1 MKYFILFFCIGFGFS
16 FQGLASTPIPY
27 TGKLSIDSVNY
38 NGMAEFHFC
47 IADKNS
53 TVIWRSGQH
62 VFTSDKVY
70 IITGNIKVN
79 VVKGRYF
86 VLLGG
91 QGMNPLPSELFL
103 NYPELYLQVFFDNG
117 DGKGLRTLSPDQRI
131 HASPYALSAEYARIA
146 KNIELSAGLSIT
158 TRITGSSRDNL
169 LINDSNPTVN
179 FQETDGNYSHTL
191 TLDNGKFQISS
202 LAPDAVGNGTHVI
215 YPLKLDSPA
224 AKAYAYGSEIITTA
238 NISDHAV
245 GTGDGNNSI
254 TLSML
259 APSVRADLNKTIT
272 RSMLSSSIQ
281 ADLNRTITSSML
293 SSAVQADLNRTI
305 TKSMLSSAIQADL
318 NRTITSSML
327 SSDIQADLNR
337 TITKSMLSSVI
348 QADLNRTITSS
359 MLSSAVQADL
369 NRTITKSMLS
379 SAIQSDLNR
388 TITKS
393 MLSSQVQAD
402 LNATIEANQLSANI
416 RRYFVPSITT
426 HPQDTTINVDT
437 NGSLS
442 VLGSGQFLTYQWKK
456 DGSSL
461 AGETNA
467 TLSIIDANAT
477 LHEGNY
483 TVLVAN
489 DFGSLESNRAEVS
502 IADPPVEILVITG
515 GTSSANAVNA
525 WQRILI
531 PAPYTAYNISSVD
544 LFLRGSST
552 VYLEVY
558 DQSASVNTNP
568 HTRFAGLTPVATSS
582 SKTFNHGSFTAVNF
596 EFPAGTML
604 NSNPPY
610 YVWAKYSNGTP
621 QVQSTYDAGGT
632 TGGRG
637 NNPAILNVKVYG
649 IAP

>member
-1 MKYFILFFCIGFGFS
+1 VKYFILFFCILFGFS
-16 FQGLASTPIPY
+16 FQGLALTPIPY

-47 IADKNS
+47 IVDKNS

-79 VVKGRYF
+79 VVNGRYF

-131 HASPYALSAEYARIA
+131 YASPYALSAEYARIA

-272 RSMLSSSIQ
+272 RSMLSSDIRADLNRTITKSMLSSAIQ
-281 ADLNRTITSSML
+281 ADLNRTITNSML
-293 SSAVQADLNRTI
+293 SSSVQADLNRTI

-327 SSDIQADLNR
+327 SSDI
-337 TITKSMLSSVI
+337 K
-348 QADLNRTITSS
+348 
-359 MLSSAVQADL
+359 ADL

-379 SAIQSDLNR
+379 SAIQADLNR

-416 RRYFVPSITT
+416 RRYFVPSIST

-442 VLGSGQFLTYQWKK
+442 VAGSGQFLTYQWKK

-467 TLSIIDANAT
+467 TLSITDANAT

-483 TVLVAN
+483 TVVVAN
-489 DFGSLESNRAEVS
+489 DFGTLESNQAEVS
-502 IADPPVEILVITG
+502 IADPPVEILVIAG
-515 GTSSANAVNA
+515 GSSSANAVNA

-552 VYLEVY
+552 VYLHVY
-558 DQSASVNTNP
+558 DQSANVSTNP
-568 HTRFAGLTPVATSS
+568 HTRFAGLTPVATSNT
-582 SKTFNHGSFTAVNF
+582 KTFNHGTFTAVNF
-596 EFPAGTML
+596 EFPAGTTL

-610 YVWAKYSNGTP
+610 YIWAKYSNGTP

-632 TGGRG
+632 IGGRG

>member
-1 MKYFILFFCIGFGFS
+1 MKYFILFFGILFGFS

-47 IADKNS
+47 MVDKNS

-79 VVKGRYF
+79 VVNGRYF

-131 HASPYALSAEYARIA
+131 YASPYALSAEYARIA

-158 TRITGSSRDNL
+158 TRITGSSQDNL

-272 RSMLSSSIQ
+272 RSMLSSDI
-281 ADLNRTITSSML
+281 R
-293 SSAVQADLNRTI
+293 ADLNRTI
-305 TKSMLSSAIQADL
+305 TKSMLSSAIQA
-318 NRTITSSML
+318 
-327 SSDIQADLNR
+327 
-337 TITKSMLSSVI
+337 
-348 QADLNRTITSS
+348 
-359 MLSSAVQADL
+359 
-369 NRTITKSMLS
+369 
-379 SAIQSDLNR
+379 DLNR

-442 VLGSGQFLTYQWKK
+442 VAGSGQFLTYQWKK

-467 TLSIIDANAT
+467 TLSITDANAT

-483 TVLVAN
+483 TVVVAN
-489 DFGSLESNRAEVS
+489 DFGSLESSQAEVS
-502 IADPPVEILVITG
+502 IADPPVEILVIAG
-515 GTSSANAVNA
+515 GSSSANAVNA

-552 VYLEVY
+552 VYLHVY
-558 DQSASVNTNP
+558 DQSANVSTNP
-568 HTRFAGLTPVATSS
+568 HTRFAGLTPVATSNT
-582 SKTFNHGSFTAVNF
+582 KTFNHGSFTAVNF
-596 EFPAGTML
+596 EFPAGTTL

-610 YVWAKYSNGTP
+610 YIWAKYSNGTP
-621 QVQSTYDAGGT
+621 QVQSTYDSGGT
-632 TGGRG
+632 IGGRG

>member
-1 MKYFILFFCIGFGFS
+1 MKYFILFFCILFGFS
-16 FQGLASTPIPY
+16 FQGRASTPIPY

-38 NGMAEFHFC
+38 NGTAEFHFC
-47 IADKNS
+47 MVDKNS

-62 VFTSDKVY
+62 VFTSEKVF

-79 VVKGRYF
+79 VVNGRYF

-131 HASPYALSAEYARIA
+131 YASPYALSAEYARIA

-158 TRITGSSRDNL
+158 TRITGSSQDNL

-224 AKAYAYGSEIITTA
+224 AKAYAYGNEIITTA

-272 RSMLSSSIQ
+272 RSMLSSDI
-281 ADLNRTITSSML
+281 R
-293 SSAVQADLNRTI
+293 ADLNRTI
-305 TKSMLSSAIQADL
+305 TKSMLSSAIQA
-318 NRTITSSML
+318 
-327 SSDIQADLNR
+327 
-337 TITKSMLSSVI
+337 
-348 QADLNRTITSS
+348 
-359 MLSSAVQADL
+359 
-369 NRTITKSMLS
+369 
-379 SAIQSDLNR
+379 DLNR

-442 VLGSGQFLTYQWKK
+442 VAGSGQFLTYQWKK

-467 TLSIIDANAT
+467 TLSITDANAT

-483 TVLVAN
+483 TVVVAN
-489 DFGSLESNRAEVS
+489 DFGSLESSQAEVS
-502 IADPPVEILVITG
+502 IADPPVEILVIAG
-515 GTSSANAVNA
+515 GSSSANAVNA

-552 VYLEVY
+552 VYLHVY
-558 DQSASVNTNP
+558 DQSANVSTNP
-568 HTRFAGLTPVATSS
+568 HTRFAGLTPVATSNT
-582 SKTFNHGSFTAVNF
+582 KTFNHGSFTAVNF
-596 EFPAGTML
+596 EFPAGTTL

-610 YVWAKYSNGTP
+610 YIWAKYSNGTP
-621 QVQSTYDAGGT
+621 QVQSTYDSGGT
-632 TGGRG
+632 IGGRG

>member
-1 MKYFILFFCIGFGFS
+1 MKYFILFFGILFGFS

-47 IADKNS
+47 MVDKNS

-79 VVKGRYF
+79 VVNGRYF

-131 HASPYALSAEYARIA
+131 YASPYALSAEYARIA

-272 RSMLSSSIQ
+272 RSMLSSDI
-281 ADLNRTITSSML
+281 R
-293 SSAVQADLNRTI
+293 ADLNRTI
-305 TKSMLSSAIQADL
+305 TKSMLSSAIQA
-318 NRTITSSML
+318 
-327 SSDIQADLNR
+327 
-337 TITKSMLSSVI
+337 
-348 QADLNRTITSS
+348 
-359 MLSSAVQADL
+359 
-369 NRTITKSMLS
+369 
-379 SAIQSDLNR
+379 DLNR

-442 VLGSGQFLTYQWKK
+442 VAGSGQFLTYQWKK

-467 TLSIIDANAT
+467 TLSITDANAT

-483 TVLVAN
+483 TVVVAN
-489 DFGSLESNRAEVS
+489 DFGSLESSQAEVS
-502 IADPPVEILVITG
+502 IADPPVEILVIAG
-515 GTSSANAVNA
+515 GSSSANAVNA

-552 VYLEVY
+552 VYLHVY
-558 DQSASVNTNP
+558 DQSANVSTNP
-568 HTRFAGLTPVATSS
+568 HTRFAGLTPVATSNT
-582 SKTFNHGSFTAVNF
+582 KTFNHGSFTAVNF
-596 EFPAGTML
+596 EFPAGTTL

-610 YVWAKYSNGTP
+610 YIWAKYSNGTP
-621 QVQSTYDAGGT
+621 QVQSTYDSGGT
-632 TGGRG
+632 IGGRG

>member
-1 MKYFILFFCIGFGFS
+1 MKYFILFFGILFGFS

-47 IADKNS
+47 MVDKNS

-79 VVKGRYF
+79 VVNGRYF

-131 HASPYALSAEYARIA
+131 YASPYALSAEYARIA

-158 TRITGSSRDNL
+158 TRITGSSQDNL

-272 RSMLSSSIQ
+272 RSMLSSDI
-281 ADLNRTITSSML
+281 R
-293 SSAVQADLNRTI
+293 ADLNRTI

-337 TITKSMLSSVI
+337 TITKSMLSSAI

-379 SAIQSDLNR
+379 SAIQADLNR

-442 VLGSGQFLTYQWKK
+442 VAGSGQFLTYQWKK

-467 TLSIIDANAT
+467 TLSITDANAT

-483 TVLVAN
+483 TVVVAN
-489 DFGSLESNRAEVS
+489 DFGSLESSQAEVS
-502 IADPPVEILVITG
+502 IADPPVEILVIAG
-515 GTSSANAVNA
+515 GSSSANAVNA

-531 PAPYTAYNISSVD
+531 PAPYTAHNISSVD

-552 VYLEVY
+552 VYLHVY
-558 DQSASVNTNP
+558 DQSANVSTNP
-568 HTRFAGLTPVATSS
+568 HTRFAGLTPVATSNT
-582 SKTFNHGSFTAVNF
+582 KTFNHGSFTAVNF
-596 EFPAGTML
+596 EFPAGTTL

-610 YVWAKYSNGTP
+610 YIWAKYSNGTP
-621 QVQSTYDAGGT
+621 QVQSTYDSGGT
-632 TGGRG
+632 IGGRG

>member
-1 MKYFILFFCIGFGFS
+1 MLISLSNLKYSIRLYLINKKGIVKYFILFFCIVFGLS
-16 FQGLASTPIPY
+16 FQGHASTPIPY
-27 TGKLSIDSVNY
+27 TGKISIDSVNY

-47 IADKNS
+47 MVDKNS

-62 VFTSDKVY
+62 VFTSDKVF

-79 VVKGRYF
+79 VVNGRYF

-117 DGKGLRTLSPDQRI
+117 DGKGLRTLSPNQRI

-146 KNIELSAGLSIT
+146 KNIELSAGLKVT

-191 TLDNGKFQISS
+191 TLDDGKFQISS

-272 RSMLSSSIQ
+272 RSMLSSAIQ
-281 ADLNRTITSSML
+281 DDLNRTITSSML

-327 SSDIQADLNR
+327 SS
-337 TITKSMLSSVI
+337 
-348 QADLNRTITSS
+348 
-359 MLSSAVQADL
+359 AVQADL

-379 SAIQSDLNR
+379 SAIQDDLNR

-402 LNATIEANQLSANI
+402 LNATIEANQLSTNI

-442 VLGSGQFLTYQWKK
+442 VAGSGQFLTYQWKK

-467 TLSIIDANAT
+467 TLSITDANAT

-483 TVLVAN
+483 TVVVAN
-489 DFGSLESNRAEVS
+489 DFGSLESNQAEVS
-502 IADPPVEILVITG
+502 IADPPVEILVIAG
-515 GTSSANAVNA
+515 GSSSANAVNA

-552 VYLEVY
+552 VYLHVY
-558 DQSASVNTNP
+558 DQSANVSTNP
-568 HTRFAGLTPVATSS
+568 HTRFAGLTPVATSNT
-582 SKTFNHGSFTAVNF
+582 KTFNHGSFTAVNF
-596 EFPAGTML
+596 EFPAGTTL

-610 YVWAKYSNGTP
+610 YIWAKYSNGTP
-621 QVQSTYDAGGT
+621 QVQSTYDSGGT
-632 TGGRG
+632 IGGRG

>member
-1 MKYFILFFCIGFGFS
+1 MKYFILFFGILFGFS

-47 IADKNS
+47 MVDKNS

-79 VVKGRYF
+79 VVNGRYF

-158 TRITGSSRDNL
+158 TRIAGSSRDNL

-272 RSMLSSSIQ
+272 RSMLSSDI
-281 ADLNRTITSSML
+281 R
-293 SSAVQADLNRTI
+293 ADLNRTI

-337 TITKSMLSSVI
+337 TITKSMLSSAI

-379 SAIQSDLNR
+379 SAIQADLNR

-442 VLGSGQFLTYQWKK
+442 VAGSGQFLTYQWKK

-467 TLSIIDANAT
+467 TLSITDANAT

-483 TVLVAN
+483 TVVVAN
-489 DFGSLESNRAEVS
+489 DFGSLESSQAEVS
-502 IADPPVEILVITG
+502 IADPPVEILVIAG
-515 GTSSANAVNA
+515 GSSSANAVNA

-531 PAPYTAYNISSVD
+531 PAPYTAHNISSVD

-552 VYLEVY
+552 VYLHVY
-558 DQSASVNTNP
+558 DQSANVSTNP
-568 HTRFAGLTPVATSS
+568 HTRFAGLTPVATSNT
-582 SKTFNHGSFTAVNF
+582 KTFNHGSFTAVNF
-596 EFPAGTML
+596 EFPAGTTL

-610 YVWAKYSNGTP
+610 YIWAKYSNGTP

-632 TGGRG
+632 IGGRG

>member
-1 MKYFILFFCIGFGFS
+1 MLISLSNLKYSIRLYLINKKGIVKYFILFFCIVFGLS
-16 FQGLASTPIPY
+16 FQGHASTPIPY
-27 TGKLSIDSVNY
+27 TGKISIDSVNY

-47 IADKNS
+47 MVDKNS

-62 VFTSDKVY
+62 VFTSDKVF

-79 VVKGRYF
+79 VVNGRYF

-117 DGKGLRTLSPDQRI
+117 DGKGLRTLSPNQRI

-191 TLDNGKFQISS
+191 TLDDGKFQISS

-238 NISDHAV
+238 NISDYAV
-245 GTGDGNNSI
+245 GTGDGNDSI

-272 RSMLSSSIQ
+272 RSMLSSAIQ
-281 ADLNRTITSSML
+281 DDLNRTITSSML

-327 SSDIQADLNR
+327 SS
-337 TITKSMLSSVI
+337 
-348 QADLNRTITSS
+348 
-359 MLSSAVQADL
+359 AVQADL

-379 SAIQSDLNR
+379 SAIQDDLNR

-442 VLGSGQFLTYQWKK
+442 VAGSGQFLTYQWKK

-483 TVLVAN
+483 TVVVAN
-489 DFGSLESNRAEVS
+489 DFGSLESNQAEIS
-502 IADPPVEILVITG
+502 IADPPVEILVISG
-515 GTSSANAVNA
+515 GSSSANAVNA

-552 VYLEVY
+552 VYLHVY
-558 DQSASVNTNP
+558 DQSANVSTNP
-568 HTRFAGLTPVATSS
+568 HTRFAGLTPVATSNT
-582 SKTFNHGSFTAVNF
+582 KTFNHGSFTAVNF
-596 EFPAGTML
+596 EFPAGTTL

-610 YVWAKYSNGTP
+610 YIWAKYSNGTP
-621 QVQSTYDAGGT
+621 QVQSTYDSGGT
-632 TGGRG
+632 IGGRG

>member
-1 MKYFILFFCIGFGFS
+1 MKYFILFFGILFGFS

-47 IADKNS
+47 MVDKNS

-62 VFTSDKVY
+62 VFTSEKVF

-79 VVKGRYF
+79 VVNGRYF

-131 HASPYALSAEYARIA
+131 YASPYALSAEYARIA

-224 AKAYAYGSEIITTA
+224 AKAYAYGNEIITTA

-272 RSMLSSSIQ
+272 RSMLSSDI
-281 ADLNRTITSSML
+281 R
-293 SSAVQADLNRTI
+293 ADLNRTI

-318 NRTITSSML
+318 NRTIT
-327 SSDIQADLNR
+327 
-337 TITKSMLSSVI
+337 
-348 QADLNRTITSS
+348 
-359 MLSSAVQADL
+359 
-369 NRTITKSMLS
+369 
-379 SAIQSDLNR
+379 
-388 TITKS
+388 KS

-402 LNATIEANQLSANI
+402 LNA
-416 RRYFVPSITT
+416 
-426 HPQDTTINVDT
+426 
-437 NGSLS
+437 
-442 VLGSGQFLTYQWKK
+442 
-456 DGSSL
+456 
-461 AGETNA
+461 
-467 TLSIIDANAT
+467 
-477 LHEGNY
+477 
-483 TVLVAN
+483 
-489 DFGSLESNRAEVS
+489 
-502 IADPPVEILVITG
+502 
-515 GTSSANAVNA
+515 
-525 WQRILI
+525 
-531 PAPYTAYNISSVD
+531 ISS
-544 LFLRGSST
+544 
-552 VYLEVY
+552 
-558 DQSASVNTNP
+558 
-568 HTRFAGLTPVATSS
+568 
-582 SKTFNHGSFTAVNF
+582 
-596 EFPAGTML
+596 
-604 NSNPPY
+604 
-610 YVWAKYSNGTP
+610 
-621 QVQSTYDAGGT
+621 
-632 TGGRG
+632 GR
-637 NNPAILNVKVYG
+637 
-649 IAP
+649 

>member
-1 MKYFILFFCIGFGFS
+1 MKYFILFFGILFGFS

-47 IADKNS
+47 MVDKNS

-79 VVKGRYF
+79 VVNGRYF

-158 TRITGSSRDNL
+158 TRITGSSQDNL

-272 RSMLSSSIQ
+272 RSMLSSDIRADLNRTITKSMLSSAIQ

-305 TKSMLSSAIQADL
+305 TKSMLSSAIQA
-318 NRTITSSML
+318 
-327 SSDIQADLNR
+327 
-337 TITKSMLSSVI
+337 
-348 QADLNRTITSS
+348 
-359 MLSSAVQADL
+359 
-369 NRTITKSMLS
+369 
-379 SAIQSDLNR
+379 DLNR

-442 VLGSGQFLTYQWKK
+442 VAGSGQFLTYQWKK

-467 TLSIIDANAT
+467 TLSITDANAT

-483 TVLVAN
+483 TVVVAN
-489 DFGSLESNRAEVS
+489 DFGSLESSQAEVS
-502 IADPPVEILVITG
+502 IADPPVEILVIAG
-515 GTSSANAVNA
+515 GSSSANAVNA

-552 VYLEVY
+552 VYLHVY
-558 DQSASVNTNP
+558 DQSANVSTNP
-568 HTRFAGLTPVATSS
+568 HTRFAGLTPVATSNT
-582 SKTFNHGSFTAVNF
+582 KTFNHGSFTAVNF
-596 EFPAGTML
+596 EFPAGTTL

-610 YVWAKYSNGTP
+610 YIWAKYSNGTT
-621 QVQSTYDAGGT
+621 QVQSTYDSGGT
-632 TGGRG
+632 IGGRG

>member
-1 MKYFILFFCIGFGFS
+1 MKYFILFFGILFGFS

-47 IADKNS
+47 MVDKNS

-79 VVKGRYF
+79 VVNGRYF

-191 TLDNGKFQISS
+191 TLDDGKFQISS

-272 RSMLSSSIQ
+272 RSMLSS
-281 ADLNRTITSSML
+281 
-293 SSAVQADLNRTI
+293 
-305 TKSMLSSAIQADL
+305 AIQADL
-318 NRTITSSML
+318 NRTITNSML
-327 SSDIQADLNR
+327 SSDI
-337 TITKSMLSSVI
+337 
-348 QADLNRTITSS
+348 
-359 MLSSAVQADL
+359 QADL

-388 TITKS
+388 TITRS

-442 VLGSGQFLTYQWKK
+442 VAGSGQFLTYQWKK

-467 TLSIIDANAT
+467 TLSITDANAT

-483 TVLVAN
+483 TVVVAN
-489 DFGSLESNRAEVS
+489 DFGSLESSQAEVS
-502 IADPPVEILVITG
+502 IADPPVEILVIAG
-515 GTSSANAVNA
+515 GSSSANAVNA

-552 VYLEVY
+552 VYLHVY
-558 DQSASVNTNP
+558 DQSANVSTNP
-568 HTRFAGLTPVATSS
+568 HTRFAGLTPVATSNT
-582 SKTFNHGSFTAVNF
+582 KTFNHGSFTAVNF
-596 EFPAGTML
+596 EFPAGTTL

-610 YVWAKYSNGTP
+610 YIWAKYSNGTP
-621 QVQSTYDAGGT
+621 QVQSTYDSGGT
-632 TGGRG
+632 IGGRG

>member
-1 MKYFILFFCIGFGFS
+1 MKNFLLFFCIVFGFS

-27 TGKLSIDSVNY
+27 SGKLSIDSVNY

-47 IADKNS
+47 MVDKNS

-62 VFTSDKVY
+62 VFTSDKVF

-79 VVKGRYF
+79 VVNGRYF

-191 TLDNGKFQISS
+191 TLDDGKFQISS

-259 APSVRADLNKTIT
+259 APSVRADLNKTIN
-272 RSMLSSSIQ
+272 RSMLSSDI
-281 ADLNRTITSSML
+281 R
-293 SSAVQADLNRTI
+293 ADLNRTI

-327 SSDIQADLNR
+327 SSDIRADLNR
-337 TITKSMLSSVI
+337 TITKSMLSSTI
-348 QADLNRTITSS
+348 QA
-359 MLSSAVQADL
+359 
-369 NRTITKSMLS
+369 
-379 SAIQSDLNR
+379 DLNR

-442 VLGSGQFLTYQWKK
+442 VAGSGQFLTYQWKK

-467 TLSIIDANAT
+467 TLSITDANAT

-483 TVLVAN
+483 TVVVAN
-489 DFGSLESNRAEVS
+489 DFGSLESNQAEVS
-502 IADPPVEILVITG
+502 IADPPVEILVIAG
-515 GTSSANAVNA
+515 GSSSANAVNA

-552 VYLEVY
+552 VYLHVY
-558 DQSASVNTNP
+558 DQSANVSTNP
-568 HTRFAGLTPVATSS
+568 HTRFAGLTPVATSNT
-582 SKTFNHGSFTAVNF
+582 KTFNHGSFTAVNF
-596 EFPAGTML
+596 EFPAGTTL

-610 YVWAKYSNGTP
+610 YIWAKYSNGTP

-632 TGGRG
+632 IGGRG

>member
-1 MKYFILFFCIGFGFS
+1 MKNFILLFCIVFGFS

-27 TGKLSIDSVNY
+27 TGKLSIDSVNF

-47 IADKNS
+47 MVDKNS

-62 VFTSDKVY
+62 VFTSDKVF

-79 VVKGRYF
+79 VVNGRYF

-146 KNIELSAGLSIT
+146 KNIELSAGLKVT

-191 TLDNGKFQISS
+191 TLDDGKFQISS

-272 RSMLSSSIQ
+272 RSMLSSAIQ

-327 SSDIQADLNR
+327 SS
-337 TITKSMLSSVI
+337 
-348 QADLNRTITSS
+348 
-359 MLSSAVQADL
+359 AVQADL

-379 SAIQSDLNR
+379 SAIQADLNR

-442 VLGSGQFLTYQWKK
+442 VAGSGQFLTYQWKK

-467 TLSIIDANAT
+467 TLSITDANAT

-483 TVLVAN
+483 TVVVAN
-489 DFGSLESNRAEVS
+489 DFGSLESNQAEVS
-502 IADPPVEILVITG
+502 IADPPVEILVIAG
-515 GTSSANAVNA
+515 GSSSANAVNA

-552 VYLEVY
+552 VYLHVY
-558 DQSASVNTNP
+558 DQSANVSTNP
-568 HTRFAGLTPVATSS
+568 HTRFAGLTPVATSNT
-582 SKTFNHGSFTAVNF
+582 KTFNHASFTAVNF
-596 EFPAGTML
+596 EFPAGTTL

-610 YVWAKYSNGTP
+610 YIWAKYSNGTP
-621 QVQSTYDAGGT
+621 QVQSTYDSGGT
-632 TGGRG
+632 IGGRG